1 MTKKEN
7 VEFGMTLTLILLV
20 ISWWFGKQLVGV
32 SIICLLICL
41 LAPGLYTPFSKI
53 WFGLAKGIE
62 LLMSKVILFLIF
74 FFVVTPVAV
83 IRRLLGKD
91 SLYLRSFAKDNRSV
105 WMERLHSYTKNDLE
119 KQF

>member
-7 VEFGMTLTLILLV
+7 VDFGITLTLILLI
-20 ISWWFGKQLVGV
+20 ISWWFGKQLIGA

-41 LAPGLYTPFSKI
+41 LAPRLYTPFSKI
-53 WFGLAKGIE
+53 WFGLAKGLE
-62 LLMSKVILFLIF
+62 WLMSKAILFLIF
-74 FFVVTPVAV
+74 FLVVTPVAL

-91 SLYLRSFAKDNRSV
+91 SLHLRSFAKHNRNV
-105 WMERLHSYTKNDLE
+105 WMERLHRYTKNDLE